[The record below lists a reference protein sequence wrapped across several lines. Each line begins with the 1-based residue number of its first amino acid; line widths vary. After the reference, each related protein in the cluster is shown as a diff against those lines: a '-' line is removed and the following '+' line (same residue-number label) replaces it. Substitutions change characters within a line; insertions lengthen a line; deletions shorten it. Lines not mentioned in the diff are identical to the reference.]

1 MNYLQD
7 NKVNYLQDDN
17 TVITFD
23 NSINTQS
30 PCNYIVFKCDTVY
43 KTTYYPLYRYI
54 HLTQS
59 QIVNVAP
66 NISCNKLYYC
76 IPVAFT
82 SSNFTA
88 INNDSVT
95 IDIYINDTHKQYTYS
110 LMPQK
115 VNAFIITDYIQFK
128 DKVTSFKVN
137 LLHSFIVNYT
147 STTQLTA
154 ISMHSV
160 HGNIPRDIMYIMFM

>member
-1 MNYLQD
+1 MTILFTRLHIIHY
-7 NKVNYLQDDN
+7 
-17 TVITFD
+17 TGI
-23 NSINTQS
+23 SILHNHKLLMLHQIY
-30 PCNYIVFKCDTVY
+30 PAINYITVY
-43 KTTYYPLYRYI
+43 LL
-54 HLTQS
+54 HLQ
-59 QIVNVAP
+59 A
-66 NISCNKLYYC
+66 
-76 IPVAFT
+76 
-82 SSNFTA
+82 A

-95 IDIYINDTHKQYTYS
+95 IDIYINDTHKQYTYP

-137 LLHSFIVNYT
+137 SLHSFIVNYT

>member
-1 MNYLQD
+1 M
-7 NKVNYLQDDN
+7 
-17 TVITFD
+17 T
-23 NSINTQS
+23 SIA
-30 PCNYIVFKCDTVY
+30 CKYCVYVYAHCKHRLY
-43 KTTYYPLYRYI
+43 KTTYYLLYRYI
-54 HLTQS
+54 YISILHNHKLS
-59 QIVNVAP
+59 MLHQIYPAINYITVY
-66 NISCNKLYYC
+66 L
-76 IPVAFT
+76 VAFT

-95 IDIYINDTHKQYTYS
+95 IDIYINDTHKQYTYT
-110 LMPQK
+110 LIPQK

-128 DKVTSFKVN
+128 DLVHNSKSIILDAFKVN
-137 LLHSFIVNYT
+137 SLHSFKVNYT

>member
-30 PCNYIVFKCDTVY
+30 SCNYLVYNDDTVY
-43 KTTYYPLYRYI
+43 NIIYYPLYRYI

-95 IDIYINDTHKQYTYS
+95 IDIYINDMHKQYTYS
-110 LMPQK
+110 LIPQK

-137 LLHSFIVNYT
+137 YT

-154 ISMHSV
+154 TSMHSV
-160 HGNIPRDIMYIMFM
+160 HDNIPRDIMYIMFM